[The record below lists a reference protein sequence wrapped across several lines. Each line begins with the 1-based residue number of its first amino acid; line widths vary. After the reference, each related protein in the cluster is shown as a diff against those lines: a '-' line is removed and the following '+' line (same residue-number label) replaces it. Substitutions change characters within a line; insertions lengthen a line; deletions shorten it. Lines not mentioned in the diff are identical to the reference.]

1 MYGEPGMGTVRWG
14 GQFVRSPCL
23 VPFGALIGRENGHY
37 LRFAEADV
45 ERPK

>member
-1 MYGEPGMGTVRWG
+1 MYGDPGMGTERE

-37 LRFAEADV
+37 FRFAEADV